1 MISQESLER
10 ERALGRAR
18 RSGGGYGGT
27 PQGFLAAPL
36 VAPAWLLTRVRARP
50 RRCANMTRRDVRFRL
65 FDLFV
70 PNDGRYQGVW
80 QQRACWQTENQC
92 GRRPYIV
99 DPDAALKVATCMTQ
113 AAEPL
118 SGAAAL

>member
-18 RSGGGYGGT
+18 RSEGGYGGT

-50 RRCANMTRRDVRFRL
+50 RRCANMTRRDVSFRL

-70 PNDGRYQGVW
+70 PND
-80 QQRACWQTENQC
+80 T
-92 GRRPYIV
+92 
-99 DPDAALKVATCMTQ
+99 T
-113 AAEPL
+113 
-118 SGAAAL
+118 SGFGDEDGAGNV